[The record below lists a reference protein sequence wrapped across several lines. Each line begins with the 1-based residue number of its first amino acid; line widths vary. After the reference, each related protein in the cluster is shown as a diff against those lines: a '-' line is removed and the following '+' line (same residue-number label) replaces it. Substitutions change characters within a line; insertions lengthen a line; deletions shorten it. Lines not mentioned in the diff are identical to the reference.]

1 MSAPLL
7 LCADVGS
14 TRGGNFAWAR
24 LENGWVVGGTAID
37 RLRAQLSRACEEG
50 RPVAL
55 GLECPL
61 WLPVPTAESCLS
73 RGREGEGNRS
83 CFAPAGGYV
92 AVLGL
97 HQLCY
102 LLSGITARSGYPVT
116 QDWRSWFN
124 DPSGLL
130 LWEAFVSGPA
140 HSDQGDALGH
150 LRDAATALV
159 EFARRLEDGEPASDV
174 SARDAG
180 KLSLAGAA
188 MLWAGLADESLLL
201 RREVLVVKPQQPY
214 PGKLEGE

>member
-1 MSAPLL
+1 MTAPLL

-24 LENGWVVGGTAID
+24 LEDGGIVVGTAID
-37 RLRAQLSRACEEG
+37 RLREQLSRACEEG

-61 WLPVPTAESCLS
+61 WLPVPAAETRLS
-73 RGREGEGNRS
+73 RGRQGERNRS
-83 CFAPAGGYV
+83 CFAPPGGYV

-102 LLSGITARSGYPVT
+102 LLSGLAARPGYPAT
-116 QDWRSWFN
+116 QDWRSWFTE
-124 DPSGLL
+124 PRGLL

-140 HSDQGDALGH
+140 HSDKGDELGH
-150 LRDAATALV
+150 LRDATTALV
-159 EFARRLEDGEPASDV
+159 EFARRLEVGDSASDL
-174 SARDAG
+174 SAQGAG
-180 KLSLAGAA
+180 TFSLAGAA
-188 MLWAGLADESLLL
+188 MLWAGLIDEPALL

-214 PGKLEGE
+214 LGELVGE